1 MNSLLQR
8 GARGGGQRTHRV
20 PERADCH
27 VHHWSFLEWVPCHV
41 VLREALVDVELSNQ
55 DSIAVVTYGY
65 TVFTDGCFG
74 RQSPLPAGSAA
85 FLFLSLR
92 LPLLDNN
99 LVVSGNDRLLLAV
112 VASGL
117 SGLRL
122 GDNSRNCF
130 PAGSTRFRWQRL
142 IILGGGGGGGGG
154 GGAAPLGGGG
164 VCGVPGAAAERERRV
179 GVAVA
184 AAPPPPVLLKSSSS
198 LLRNW
203 VYISSSCAV
212 MGRVIMSLRSL
223 EDVCAFRSLK
233 RSTKAD
239 IQLPTF
245 CGRGSA
251 TANSDAA
258 YRRAVGSFPF
268 LGIRRLLKGIVEGSV
283 TSHAEVSMS
292 SSSSSSATA
301 VVSRAGHA
309 PSQSTSKDLRYAM
322 SMTMRGIIF
331 PAAAGPGSF
340 VLATNDLLSSS
351 YCLIRS
357 SVNAHDKCFLK
368 FFGG

>member
-85 FLFLSLR
+85 FPFLSLR

-142 IILGGGGGGGGG
+142 IILGGG
-154 GGAAPLGGGG
+154 
-164 VCGVPGAAAERERRV
+164 
-179 GVAVA
+179 
-184 AAPPPPVLLKSSSS
+184 VL
-198 LLRNW
+198 
-203 VYISSSCAV
+203 
-212 MGRVIMSLRSL
+212 
-223 EDVCAFRSLK
+223 
-233 RSTKAD
+233 
-239 IQLPTF
+239 
-245 CGRGSA
+245 
-251 TANSDAA
+251 
-258 YRRAVGSFPF
+258 
-268 LGIRRLLKGIVEGSV
+268 
-283 TSHAEVSMS
+283 
-292 SSSSSSATA
+292 
-301 VVSRAGHA
+301 
-309 PSQSTSKDLRYAM
+309 
-322 SMTMRGIIF
+322 
-331 PAAAGPGSF
+331 AAGGSGCS
-340 VLATNDLLSSS
+340 ARSPRRRRRRRRCSAAHHQHRRRRRRRCCSSRRRP
-351 YCLIRS
+351 Y
-357 SVNAHDKCFLK
+357 
-368 FFGG
+368 